1 MAAGSRQPL
10 ITMIYGSWFQTAT
23 YNYGLWQLVPDSHS
37 KLWAMAA
44 GSRQP
49 LITMVYGSW
58 FQTATYNYDL
68 WQLVPDSHLW
78 LWAVA
83 AGSWQPLKTMGCG
96 SWFQSDIVQAKSL
109 KPSVYMYI
117 GHSKTQILCTLMT
130 WNIVL
135 YVWSLTLGRG
145 WAKNFRRTFL
155 QFVWSSAFFSD
166 LAHL

>member
-1 MAAGSRQPL
+1 MAAGSRQPLITMGYGSWFQTATYNYDLWQLVPDSHSKLWAMAAGSRQPL

-37 KLWAMAA
+37 KLWAVAV
-44 GSRQP
+44 GSSQILYR
-49 LITMVYGSW
+49 
-58 FQTATYNYDL
+58 
-68 WQLVPDSHLW
+68 
-78 LWAVA
+78 
-83 AGSWQPLKTMGCG
+83 LKVWNPV
-96 SWFQSDIVQAKSL
+96 S
-109 KPSVYMYI
+109 YMYI